1 MSVVEGPNIISV
13 FTTSQ
18 IPLHFATNNGIGK
31 VVTVKQ
37 GHPGPKQTVRI
48 AALLRS
54 LFSD

>member
-1 MSVVEGPNIISV
+1 MSVIEGPNIIAV

-48 AALLRS
+48 VAW
-54 LFSD
+54 LFIV